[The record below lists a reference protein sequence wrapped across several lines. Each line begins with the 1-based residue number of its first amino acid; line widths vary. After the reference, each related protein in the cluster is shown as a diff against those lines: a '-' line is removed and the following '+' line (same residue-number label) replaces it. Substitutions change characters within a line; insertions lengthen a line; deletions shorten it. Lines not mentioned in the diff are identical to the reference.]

1 MDKDIVLEKIR
12 QAAVLLYQNK
22 EQDGITAVSDL
33 LQVFQKMIQNLTE
46 EQMKNC
52 GNFTLLMMRE
62 ILEAYQCQDIMGMA
76 DCLTEKATLFVQYVS
91 GK

>member
-46 EQMKNC
+46 EQM
-52 GNFTLLMMRE
+52 
-62 ILEAYQCQDIMGMA
+62 
-76 DCLTEKATLFVQYVS
+76 
-91 GK
+91 

>member
-1 MDKDIVLEKIR
+1 
-12 QAAVLLYQNK
+12 
-22 EQDGITAVSDL
+22 
-33 LQVFQKMIQNLTE
+33 MIQNLTE

-76 DCLTEKATLFVQYVS
+76 DCLMEKATLFVQYVS

>member
-33 LQVFQKMIQNLTE
+33 LQVFQK
-46 EQMKNC
+46 
-52 GNFTLLMMRE
+52 
-62 ILEAYQCQDIMGMA
+62 
-76 DCLTEKATLFVQYVS
+76 
-91 GK
+91 